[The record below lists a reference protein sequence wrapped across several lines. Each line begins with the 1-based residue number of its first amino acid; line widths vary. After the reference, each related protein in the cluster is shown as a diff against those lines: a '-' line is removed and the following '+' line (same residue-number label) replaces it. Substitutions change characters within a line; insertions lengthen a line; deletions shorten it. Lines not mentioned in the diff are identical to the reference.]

1 MISLIFGDIFRYND
15 EDYIYLAKTDDLT
28 YAAKILNDE
37 FAKKIEG
44 LYNKK
49 ESLGQMSSVIESNIL
64 YCYVI
69 LQTKEV
75 KNKMAH
81 FQQTTKDSTDLICDK
96 LPIALNK
103 ADLKRIKEEIMTRI
117 AIHTGLKDAVKDI
130 EV

>member
-1 MISLIFGDIFRYND
+1 MQKIIEIVVG
-15 EDYIYLAKTDDLT
+15 YLL
-28 YAAKILNDE
+28 
-37 FAKKIEG
+37 
-44 LYNKK
+44 
-49 ESLGQMSSVIESNIL
+49 ESLQIS
-64 YCYVI
+64 
-69 LQTKEV
+69 QTKEV